1 MTVAHAGRRHDAR
14 QVSRSPCLALSL
26 SLMLVMTFTCQCR
39 PTTTEIGSNGRDD
52 LTVKC
57 RSLAGWLGGEC
68 QSRRSMDDSVE

>member
-1 MTVAHAGRRHDAR
+1 MTPGQQFTLFGVVAVADVGHDLH
-14 QVSRSPCLALSL
+14 VP
-26 SLMLVMTFTCQCR
+26 V
-39 PTTTEIGSNGRDD
+39 PTEISSNGRDD

>member
-1 MTVAHAGRRHDAR
+1 LFGVVAVADVGHDLH
-14 QVSRSPCLALSL
+14 VP
-26 SLMLVMTFTCQCR
+26 V
-39 PTTTEIGSNGRDD
+39 PTEISSNGRDD